1 MEFEEVF
8 KALDAIVF
16 AKAKRHLKD
25 VERFVLWGAWLGQ
38 TYEEMA
44 GASNYRYTPSY
55 LKQGVGP
62 RLWRL
67 ISEVLGEE
75 ICKTNFRTALER
87 QTQLGKT
94 LQTEE
99 PDLDLFEEEHEE
111 PTTNRNQDW
120 GEAIDVSVFYGRNEE
135 LVTLKRWIVEKR
147 CRLVALLGMGG
158 IGKTALAVKLAEQ
171 VRSEFNYLIWRS
183 LRNAPSIQ
191 VILTELLQ
199 FLSHQQQTYLPSTL
213 DGKLA
218 QLINYLRQYR
228 CLLILDNVETILR
241 SGDLAGYYLEGY
253 EGYGELLR
261 CVGEVRHQSSLILT
275 SREKPRALAFLEGE
289 TPVRSLKLMGLKEA
303 EGREIFK
310 VKGSFAGSEDEWKI
324 LIQHYAGNP
333 LVLKMVAPAI
343 QAYFDSSVS
352 KFVELLSQ
360 EQFVFD
366 DIRNFLE
373 TQFNRLSDLEKEI
386 MYWLAINRE
395 PVSLQKL
402 QNGFLPKVSLST
414 LIENLSSLERRS
426 LIERS
431 SIGFTQQTVIM
442 EYILAGL

>member
-1 MEFEEVF
+1 
-8 KALDAIVF
+8 
-16 AKAKRHLKD
+16 
-25 VERFVLWGAWLGQ
+25 
-38 TYEEMA
+38 MA

-135 LVTLKRWIVEKR
+135 LVTLKRWIVENR